1 MLHQSCVYLGSLVAI
16 AALLWQC
23 FKPPPPIAA
32 TATPEELVRIR
43 AQMLAIYRKH
53 KPENASK
60 DKVDEVIASWK
71 GRENEI
77 LDALRDKYGNNEEEE
92 EEEEKAEHSGE
103 EGFEVVHSNEA
114 SPVFS
119 ETKKEK

>member
-1 MLHQSCVYLGSLVAI
+1 M
-16 AALLWQC
+16 WQC

-32 TATPEELVRIR
+32 TATPEELMRIR
-43 AQMLAIYRKH
+43 AQMLVIYRKH

-77 LDALRDKYGNNEEEE
+77 LDALRVKYGNNEEE

-103 EGFEVVHSNEA
+103 EGGFEMVRSNEV